1 MKSLK
6 TIILEKL
13 TITSNS
19 KIKSV
24 NISNQI
30 LKYWGLDPEDKDIN
44 DVIDQWVED
53 NNVNEVIPMAHP
65 ETLNDASEF
74 IDGNI
79 IKQYKLDMKSI
90 EDCEYE
96 LENAENIYHHNERG
110 ENIDIMCTDNMIAIL
125 GWYGTLYCVKK

>member
-44 DVIDQWVED
+44 DIIDQWAED
-53 NNVNEVIPMAHP
+53 NDVNEVIPIAHP
-65 ETLNDASEF
+65 ETLNDASEL
-74 IDGNI
+74 IPDNI
-79 IKQYKLDMKSI
+79 IKQYKSDMKSI
-90 EDCEYE
+90 EDCEHE
-96 LENAENIYHHNERG
+96 LDKAKNIYHYGERG